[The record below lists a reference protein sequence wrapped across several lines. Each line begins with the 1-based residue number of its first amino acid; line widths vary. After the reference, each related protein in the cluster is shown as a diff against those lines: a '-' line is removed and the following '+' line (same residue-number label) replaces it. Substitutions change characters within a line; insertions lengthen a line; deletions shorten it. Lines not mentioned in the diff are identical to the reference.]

1 MDNKKI
7 GNYLASKRLAK
18 GLTQEQLAA
27 RIYVSPK
34 TISKW
39 ERGRG
44 LPDVSNLEP
53 LCEALGISIAAFLRG
68 EDEAPT
74 LDERTESDILD
85 LLSAREV
92 YRKRVRALL
101 PLGLLGLL
109 LGIGSVLFAGLYTM
123 ADEIR
128 YVFIGIGLALLLIA
142 IPLLCLYD
150 VELGRFRCPHCHEK
164 FRPSIQAYV
173 LGPHAFLKRYL
184 RCPHCGKRGWATY
197 EKDRE

>member
-53 LCEALGISIAAFLRG
+53 LCAALGISIAAFLRG
-68 EDEAPT
+68 EDEAPA

-101 PLGLLGLL
+101 PLGLSLCCSALAPSFSRASTRWPTS
-109 LGIGSVLFAGLYTM
+109 SVTSSSASAWPCF
-123 ADEIR
+123 
-128 YVFIGIGLALLLIA
+128 
-142 IPLLCLYD
+142 
-150 VELGRFRCPHCHEK
+150 
-164 FRPSIQAYV
+164 
-173 LGPHAFLKRYL
+173 
-184 RCPHCGKRGWATY
+184 
-197 EKDRE
+197 

>member
-27 RIYVSPK
+27 LIFVSPK

-53 LCEALGISIAAFLRG
+53 LCAALGISIAAFLRG
-68 EDEAPT
+68 EDEAPA

-109 LGIGSVLFAGLYTM
+109 LGIGSVLFAGLFTM
-123 ADEIR
+123 ADELR
-128 YVFIGIGLALLLIA
+128 YVFIGLGLALLLIA

-150 VELGRFRCPHCHEK
+150 VELGCFRCPCCHEK
-164 FRPSIQAYV
+164 FRPSIRAYV
-173 LGPHAFLKRYL
+173 LGPHAFLRRYL

>member
-27 RIYVSPK
+27 LIFVSPK

-68 EDEAPT
+68 EDEAPA
-74 LDERTESDILD
+74 LDKRTESDILD

-109 LGIGSVLFAGLYTM
+109 LGIGSVLFAGLFTM
-123 ADEIR
+123 ADELR
-128 YVFIGIGLALLLIA
+128 YVFIGLGLALLLIA

-150 VELGRFRCPHCHEK
+150 VELGRFRCPRCHEK
-164 FRPSIQAYV
+164 FRPSIRAYV
-173 LGPHAFLKRYL
+173 LGPHAFLRRYL